1 MLITTRGKHKTF
13 QALLTPIT
21 VKHSAGK
28 AVIMANPFRLNLEQP
43 KRNVFVTQLGER
55 EDEELED
62 DIHKYPVVKESA
74 GRLLENGFRTLQK
87 TLLLKKEVEVQR
99 VDEELS
105 AKRAEFHKRMETC
118 KQRQLELQNKQ
129 QKIKDRVQKFE
140 KFITEN
146 DAKRRR
152 AIQKYQTELKLNEQ
166 KANEQQMLEEQLEQ
180 LKIRHDKLQN
190 RLEQYKKFEA
200 YLLRVI
206 DNMPEGYLE
215 VGDSM
220 INATMMRYDT
230 LHNTN
235 MDLARRVNRLMD
247 QSEEGNQRLQRLKAE
262 HEQKK
267 VQINK
272 DLSELQA
279 NQEKTMDANKK
290 MEQDLQAKSKDYV
303 VQSTDLAQILLAVDN
318 ISEKCLKRRT
328 TPLDELSYLQKLQ
341 MIKDSIMERIAVE
354 ELAKTIEV
362 PKELQVVHKPEP
374 EKAKKV
380 KSPTRSPQQT
390 AKDPPKSL
398 AALKWAAGKSRALE
412 TIQEKLMMKK
422 KMGDHPVEMAI
433 NAFGGLGRKK

>member
-1 MLITTRGKHKTF
+1 
-13 QALLTPIT
+13 
-21 VKHSAGK
+21 
-28 AVIMANPFRLNLEQP
+28 MANPFRLNLEQP

-87 TLLLKKEVEVQR
+87 TLLLKKEVEVER

-166 KANEQQMLEEQLEQ
+166 KANEQQMLEEQLEE
-180 LKIRHDKLQN
+180 LKIRHSKLQN
-190 RLEQYKKFEA
+190 KLQQYKKFEA

-220 INATMMRYDT
+220 INATMMRHDT

-235 MDLARRVNRLMD
+235 MDLSRRVSKLMD
-247 QSEEGNQRLQRLKAE
+247 Q
-262 HEQKK
+262 
-267 VQINK
+267 QINK

-318 ISEKCLKRRT
+318 ISDKCLKRRT

-380 KSPTRSPQQT
+380 KSPTRSPQHT
-390 AKDPPKSL
+390 AKDPPKTL
-398 AALKWAAGKSRALE
+398 AALKWQAGKSRALE
-412 TIQEKLMMKK
+412 TIQEKLLMKK

-433 NAFGGLGRKK
+433 NAFAMKK